1 MLSRTTAMEVCHRD
15 VRRNVTPL
23 LLLRYCRNLKFT
35 GKIGKYQKISKK

>member
-1 MLSRTTAMEVCHRD
+1 MLSRTTAMEVCNRD

-35 GKIGKYQKISKK
+35 GKSANIKKSF